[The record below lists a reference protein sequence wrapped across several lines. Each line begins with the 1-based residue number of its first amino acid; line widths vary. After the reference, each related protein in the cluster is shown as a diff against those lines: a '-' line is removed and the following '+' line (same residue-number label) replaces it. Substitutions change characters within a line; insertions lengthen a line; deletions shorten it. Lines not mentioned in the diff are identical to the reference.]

1 MNVFNKLP
9 NELIY
14 RIFQYAGELRI
25 LNRKMT
31 RENMYQILNDDIRDN
46 HSEQIIEFVWTIV
59 DRPMRTGPTVGY
71 LYYWDFLKVFS
82 AKKDD
87 KNIQYKYHIP
97 DTIVYKFEEIFI
109 NDYNHY
115 YLDDEYY
122 LHSFWMDAFCYD
134 WESYPDYEASEP
146 RETKWYVEKYRNSV
160 FSEIDD
166 LVFPK

>member
-14 RIFQYAGELRI
+14 IILQYAGELRI
-25 LNRKMT
+25 LKRKMT
-31 RENMYQILNDDIRDN
+31 RENMYQILNDDIRSYN
-46 HSEQIIEFVWTIV
+46 KNEIITFLWGIV
-59 DRPMRTGPTVGY
+59 DRPMRTGPTVDY
-71 LYYWDFLKVFS
+71 FYYWDFLKVLS
-82 AKKDD
+82 AKKDG

-97 DTIVYKFEEIFI
+97 DTIVYKFEQIFI

-122 LHSFWMDAFCYD
+122 LHSFWEDAFCYD
-134 WESYPDYEASEP
+134 WECYPDYHSSEP
-146 RETKWYVEKYRNSV
+146 KKLKLYVERYRNSV
-160 FSEIDD
+160 CIEVCR